1 MDTEDKQELKLL
13 RSKVKYLEDRIE
25 VMAKSIGSINKI
37 LGRFQMT
44 EGNDLRLP
52 RLAREFMQQDE
63 QSNDPF
69 IRVMESGE
77 SDKFRDSDTMI
88 REDGNEL
95 I

>member
-1 MDTEDKQELKLL
+1 MQTEDNKELILL
-13 RSKVKYLEDRIE
+13 RTKFKYLEDRIE

-44 EGNDLRLP
+44 EDK
-52 RLAREFMQQDE
+52 

-69 IRVMESGE
+69 IRVMEQGE
-77 SDKFRDSDTMI
+77 SDY
-88 REDGNEL
+88 EL

>member
-1 MDTEDKQELKLL
+1 MSTTRWERVMTQEQLM
-13 RSKVKYLEDRIE
+13 KVKIKYLEDRITTME
-25 VMAKSIGSINKI
+25 KSLGRINNI

-44 EGNDLRLP
+44 EDK
-52 RLAREFMQQDE
+52 

-77 SDKFRDSDTMI
+77 SDY
-88 REDGNEL
+88 EL

>member
-1 MDTEDKQELKLL
+1 MTQEQLM
-13 RSKVKYLEDRIE
+13 KVKIKYLEDRITTME
-25 VMAKSIGSINKI
+25 KSIGSINKI

-44 EGNDLRLP
+44 EDK
-52 RLAREFMQQDE
+52 

-77 SDKFRDSDTMI
+77 SDKFRDADTMLTELPEVDI
-88 REDGNEL
+88 KLAEGNEDYEL